1 MEREK
6 DHYRKRE
13 RSLQKERKITTE
25 TEKDHYRNRKRSL
38 QKEIKIT

>member
-13 RSLQKERKITTE
+13 RSLQKQKKITTE
-25 TEKDHYRNRKRSL
+25 RDKDHLRK
-38 QKEIKIT
+38 